1 MTDKLA
7 NDMLHAAGHA
17 HMDIAG
23 QYDAPAMR
31 KAIGAALRVLAE
43 RDWDLVHWAPMDN
56 GADDEIS
63 TAALADRI
71 EHPAEEAQP

>member
-1 MTDKLA
+1 MTDQLA

-31 KAIGAALRVLAE
+31 AAIAAALRVLGEHGATYYDPE
-43 RDWDLVHWAPMDN
+43 VEYRDVR
-56 GADDEIS
+56 
-63 TAALADRI
+63 ALAARV
-71 EHPAEEAQP
+71 EHPAEDGEQ